1 VLIAVVD
8 ALMKISPVKVR
19 TRYVWRRYAWAATGL
34 LDLCIMMTGCLKDL
48 VDPVL
53 RSVLAGFTNL
63 KSVLE
68 LSMAT
73 RASRGS
79 RYHGI
84 MGRAGD

>member
-1 VLIAVVD
+1 
-8 ALMKISPVKVR
+8 
-19 TRYVWRRYAWAATGL
+19 
-34 LDLCIMMTGCLKDL
+34 
-48 VDPVL
+48 VL